1 MNTLVALLAATAFIS
16 LAGCA
21 NTGSSNSTPAPT
33 PAPAPTATAKA
44 APAATAKAAPATQGN
59 VRSVTGRNDWS
70 GEIVGTAAGNSP
82 FGKLEIGMGQREV
95 QSVAGQPTDTK
106 FYVTGKAW
114 IPYFGGAGKTE
125 VYAYYKGHGRL
136 LFAGDGGFSGGNY
149 FLIKIENDPSERGF
163 Q

>member
-1 MNTLVALLAATAFIS
+1 MNTPLVTLLTAAAFIS
-16 LAGCA
+16 LVGCA
-21 NTGSSNSTPAPT
+21 NTGGSNSPAPT
-33 PAPAPTATAKA
+33 A
-44 APAATAKAAPATQGN
+44 APAATAKAAPAAAPAAQGN
-59 VRSVTGRNDWS
+59 VRSVKGRNDWS
-70 GEIVGTAAGNSP
+70 GEIVGTPSGNSP

-95 QSVAGQPTDTK
+95 QSVAGQPSDTK

-125 VYAYYKGHGRL
+125 VYAYYKGYGRL

-149 FLIKIENDPSERGF
+149 FLIKIENDASERGF